1 MKIDNEIQR
10 FTDAPR
16 AQLSTINPNGTPH
29 LVPIVFAVAP
39 TGDRIYTAIDWK
51 PKTTQKLQRLEN
63 IHADPAVSLIVD
75 HYSDDWSQL
84 WWIRADGNARI
95 VDAGSAE
102 GTVGTDTLVAKY
114 IQYTNNRPEGP
125 VIVIDKLSWRSWSAS

>member
-1 MKIDNEIQR
+1 M
-10 FTDAPR
+10 
-16 AQLSTINPNGTPH
+16 
-29 LVPIVFAVAP
+29 
-39 TGDRIYTAIDWK
+39 TALLAS
-51 PKTTQKLQRLEN
+51 PLPEFVN
-63 IHADPAVSLIVD
+63 SAVSLIVD

-114 IQYTNNRPEGP
+114 SQYKNNRPEGP

>member
-39 TGDRIYTAIDWK
+39 TGDHIYTAIDWK

-102 GTVGTDTLVAKY
+102 GTVGTDTFVAKY
-114 IQYTNNRPEGP
+114 SQYKNNRPEGP

>member
-1 MKIDNEIQR
+1 VKIDNEIQR
-10 FTDAPR
+10 FTDSPR
-16 AQLSTINPNGTPH
+16 AQLSTVNPNGTPH
-29 LVPIVFAVAP
+29 MVPIVFAVAP

-75 HYSDDWSQL
+75 HYSEDWSQL

-95 VDAGSAE
+95 VVAGSAE

-114 IQYTNNRPEGP
+114 SQYKNNRPEGP

>member
-1 MKIDNEIQR
+1 VKIDNEIQR
-10 FTDAPR
+10 FTDSPR
-16 AQLSTINPNGTPH
+16 AQLSTVNPNGTPH
-29 LVPIVFAVAP
+29 MVPIVFAVAP

-75 HYSDDWSQL
+75 HYSEDWSQL

-102 GTVGTDTLVAKY
+102 GTVGTDTLIAKY
-114 IQYTNNRPEGP
+114 SQYKNNRPEGP

>member
-39 TGDRIYTAIDWK
+39 TGDRIYTAIDRK
-51 PKTTQKLQRLEN
+51 PKTTQKLQRLDN

-114 IQYTNNRPEGP
+114 SQYKNNRPEGP

>member
-10 FTDAPR
+10 FADAPR

-29 LVPIVFAVAP
+29 LVPIVYAVAP

-51 PKTTQKLQRLEN
+51 PKTTQKLQRLDN

-75 HYSDDWSQL
+75 HYTDDWSQL

-114 IQYTNNRPEGP
+114 SQYKNNRPEGP